1 MTSESIS
8 LKMETERLRE
18 EVKDET
24 RKKQVAESSYK
35 MLCEEKGEYRKVPKL
50 SDARKLCRYL
60 PKIQTKKPN
69 LRGISLKRCTGNSK
83 Q

>member
-1 MTSESIS
+1 MTTESIS

-35 MLCEEKGEYRKVPKL
+35 MLCEEKGEH
-50 SDARKLCRYL
+50 
-60 PKIQTKKPN
+60 N
-69 LRGISLKRCTGNSK
+69 LIEY
-83 Q
+83 